1 MNDIPTSVIPLEPL
15 VSLGRRYW
23 TVLKMASIA
32 ILGLLL
38 LIPLVMLDE
47 VLRERLQRRDAAVR
61 DVTSGWGSEQVV
73 VGPVLVVPY
82 RYAQQ
87 TWRDQLVNGRAER
100 VETSETLTRR
110 AFFLPSLFKAE
121 GQLDPSR
128 LHRGIYGAVVYRG
141 TVRLSGVFAR
151 PSFEEWN
158 VDPQQVLWDQAEI
171 ALAIT
176 DLRGAQKA
184 LAVTIGETAI
194 PLEPGSRLD
203 GLAGGVHARVKGLWP
218 QADSLP
224 FDIAVTLNGSRSL
237 RFAPVGVNNDVR
249 IASAWPDPS
258 FQGAFLPLER
268 SVRAD
273 GFTARWQMSYYG
285 RSYPQQ
291 WTDTNAVTPAL
302 FNASLFGVDLVSGVD
317 SYRSVERSIKYGVLV
332 IALIFTAFFLFEV
345 LAASRI
351 HPFQYTLVGLALC
364 LFYLALLALSEVLSF
379 VAAYWIGAAVATL
392 MISLYSVKPLRSR
405 GRAGLAAAGLTATY
419 GFLFVVLRLQDY
431 SLLVGTAGLVLALA
445 IVMYVT
451 RNIDWYARDNAQGN
465 AGREIVGAPSGSE
478 RR

>member
-1 MNDIPTSVIPLEPL
+1 MNDIPTSVTLLEPL
-15 VSLGRRYW
+15 IFLGRRYG

-38 LIPLVMLDE
+38 LIPLVMVDS

-73 VGPVLVVPY
+73 VGPVLIVPY
-82 RYAQQ
+82 RYAQK
-87 TWRDQLVNGRAER
+87 TWKDQLLNGRAER
-100 VETSETLTRR
+100 LETSETLTRR
-110 AFFLPSLFKAE
+110 AYFLPSVFKVE

-128 LHRGIYGAVVYRG
+128 LHRGIYEAVVYNG
-141 TVRLSGVFAR
+141 AIRLSGVFAR

-158 VDPQQVLWDQAEI
+158 VDPGQVLWDQAEI
-171 ALAIT
+171 ALSIT

-184 LAVTIGETAI
+184 LTVTIGETAV

-203 GLAGGVHARVKGLWP
+203 GLASGVHARIKGLWP
-218 QADSLP
+218 QADRLP

-258 FQGAFLPLER
+258 FQGAFLPSER

-273 GFTARWQMSYYG
+273 GFTARWQVSYYG

-291 WTDTNAVTPAL
+291 WTDASAVTPAL
-302 FNASLFGVDLVSGVD
+302 FNASLFGVDLVSVVD

-351 HPFQYTLVGLALC
+351 HPFQYTLVGAALC

-379 VAAYWIGAAVATL
+379 GAAYWIGAALATL
-392 MISLYSVKPLRSR
+392 MISLYSVKALRSR
-405 GRAGLAAAGLTATY
+405 RRAGVAAAGLIATY

-445 IVMYVT
+445 TVMYVT
-451 RNIDWYARDNAQGN
+451 RNIDWYARDG
-465 AGREIVGAPSGSE
+465 V
-478 RR
+478 